1 MDRERAITLLK
12 SSNALLEGHFL
23 LSSGNHSG
31 QYIQC
36 AALLSRPDLALEFM
50 EDIARQFKGEAIDS
64 IVSPAVGGII
74 VSYEVARLL
83 GKRALFLEREDGR
96 MTLRRG
102 FQIKKGE
109 KVIIVE
115 DVITTGGSVI
125 EVRDEVEKNGGTVIA
140 FASIVNRSGG
150 RFTPGVQYY
159 SCIEM
164 DIPIFKTESCPLCRS
179 GAALVKPGSRNLQ

>member
-1 MDRERAITLLK
+1 MNAERAITLLK

-36 AALLSRPDLALEFM
+36 AALLSRPELSFEFM
-50 EDIARQFKGEAIDS
+50 EDIALQFKEESIDA

-83 GKRALFLEREDGR
+83 GKRALFMEREDGQ

-102 FQIKKGE
+102 FDIKKGE

-115 DVITTGGSVI
+115 DVITTGGSVF
-125 EVRDEVEKNGGTVIA
+125 EVENEVEKNGGIVIA
-140 FASIVNRSGG
+140 FASIVNRSGR
-150 RFTPGVQYY
+150 RFTPEVRYY

-164 DIPIFKTESCPLCRS
+164 DIPIFKPGSCPLCRN
-179 GAALVKPGSRNLQ
+179 GTPLVKPGSRSLK